1 MKTVGPVQ
9 FCLRVGRETLDDSVF
24 TWAAALAYSWMFA
37 IFPFLIF
44 LLALLPYVPDQY
56 KKPVQ
61 DQLNEQITYVAPSEA
76 GNALRSTLNELLNPN
91 RATGGLLSIG
101 ILVALY
107 AASGGMNA
115 TMAAMDRCYDVEIGR
130 KFIVQRF
137 VAAVLTV
144 TVATLI
150 LLVLSLVPITTQIVS
165 SDTVR
170 QYLNL
175 EGVWGYVFNFSRYF
189 IALMLCLTILSLIY
203 HFGPSVRSHWSWIS
217 PGSIFVVLVWAVL
230 AFAFRYYID
239 NFGAASYAKTYGVVG
254 SIALLLLVLYVDA
267 IVLLIGAEINSEI
280 DFAVLGLTSSANRAH
295 ITPPREGLSDR
306 EKLMLL
312 ELQRRRPGATAM
324 AAMAARGE
332 AVATADDPAASGP
345 IYPMGNSL
353 KRDRPT
359 DDPPNDPP
367 KANA

>member
-1 MKTVGPVQ
+1 MARLRDLPHVLRTVGPFQ
-9 FCLRVGRETLDDSVF
+9 FGLRVWRETLDDSVF

-61 DQLNEQITYVAPSEA
+61 DQLNEQIAYVAPSEA
-76 GNALRSTLNELLNPN
+76 GHSLRVMLNELLNPD
-91 RATGGLLSIG
+91 RPTAGLLSIG

-115 TMAAMDRCYDVEIGR
+115 TMAALDRCYDVEIGR
-130 KFIVQRF
+130 KFVFQRF
-137 VAAVLTV
+137 VAALLTV
-144 TVATLI
+144 SVATLI
-150 LLVLSLVPITTQIVS
+150 LLVMCLVPVASQIVS
-165 SDTVR
+165 SEAIR

-175 EGVWGYVFNFSRYF
+175 EGVWGYLFNFSRYF
-189 IALMLCLTILSLIY
+189 IALMLCLTVLSLVY

-217 PGSIFVVLVWAVL
+217 PGSVFVVIVWAVL

-239 NFGAASYAKTYGVVG
+239 NFAAASYARTYGVVG
-254 SIALLLLVLYVDA
+254 SIVLLLLVLYVDA

-280 DFAVLGLTSSANRAH
+280 DFAVLGLTSSANRAYP
-295 ITPPREGLSDR
+295 TPPREGLSDR
-306 EKLMLL
+306 EKVMLL

-332 AVATADDPAASGP
+332 AVATADDPAAAGP
-345 IYPMGNSL
+345 VYPIAEKKS
-353 KRDRPT
+353 PEV
-359 DDPPNDPP
+359 
-367 KANA
+367 